1 LRTYHG
7 DTSEDSNMTTIG
19 DSFAIVALIA
29 GVCLSAWA
37 LIMAVALVFPGKAA
51 NARNRLVHRPWASF
65 FLGMAIWL
73 TAGLLSA
80 AFLANPLPLAKLLG
94 WMGMLTLL
102 SIAAVGSAGLA
113 TLASE
118 RLRALAPDQTAYAHL
133 SKSAAYIIVAG
144 LVPMLGWF
152 LIVPFLI
159 FASTGAGTVALMQ
172 RSRSAIQTPEFM
184 P

>member
-1 LRTYHG
+1 
-7 DTSEDSNMTTIG
+7 MTTIG

-37 LIMAVALVFPGKAA
+37 LIMAVALVFPGKALH
-51 NARNRLVHRPWASF
+51 ARNRLERRPWASF
-65 FLGMAIWL
+65 FIGMLIWA
-73 TAGLLSA
+73 TAGLVSV
-80 AFLANPLPLAKLLG
+80 AFLANPLPLAKLMG
-94 WMGMLTLL
+94 WMGILTLS

-118 RLRALAPDQTAYAHL
+118 RLRALAPDQTPYAHL
-133 SKSAAYIIVAG
+133 SKSAGYIVVAG

-159 FASTGAGTVALMQ
+159 FASTGAGTAALMLRD
-172 RSRSAIQTPEFM
+172 RSMAAESPRFM